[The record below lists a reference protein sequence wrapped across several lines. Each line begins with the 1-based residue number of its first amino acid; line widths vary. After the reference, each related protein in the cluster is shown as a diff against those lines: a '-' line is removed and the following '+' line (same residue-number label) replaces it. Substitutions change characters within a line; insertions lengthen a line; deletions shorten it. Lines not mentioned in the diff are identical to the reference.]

1 MAYAVQL
8 TISSTSKVSLGPQ
21 SQEVGVSL
29 TYELEREDTDLMQV
43 VEQKAAE
50 VARAHNK
57 TWRRIRDE
65 RKREVQ
71 DGKSSAPTAESEP
84 SPSGSSPEAEEAP
97 SPPSTSVQ
105 QNAIRRLLGQ
115 TGMSNEQ
122 VAEAAQVRFTSDDL
136 ASLTVAQAA
145 RVLLALQ
152 RHERE
157 KAQAARAA

>member
-1 MAYAVQL
+1 MAYAVRL
-8 TISSTSKVSLGPQ
+8 TISTASKVSQGTQ

-29 TYELEREDTDLMQV
+29 TYELERDDTDLMQV

-65 RKREVQ
+65 RKREAR
-71 DGKSSAPTAESEP
+71 DGKGGAPSAESDP
-84 SPSGSSPEAEEAP
+84 SPSDSSPEAEEAL

-105 QNAIRRLLGQ
+105 QNAIRRLLDQAGL
-115 TGMSNEQ
+115 SDEQ
-122 VAEAAQVRFTSDDL
+122 VAEAAQMRFASDDL

>member
-1 MAYAVQL
+1 MAYAVRL
-8 TISSTSKVSLGPQ
+8 TISSTSKVSLGSQ

-50 VARAHNK
+50 VARAHHG

-65 RKREVQ
+65 RKREAQ
-71 DGKSSAPTAESEP
+71 DGKSSAPPAESE
-84 SPSGSSPEAEEAP
+84 SSHEAEGDE

-105 QNAIRRLLGQ
+105 QNAVRRLLDRAGL
-115 TGMSNEQ
+115 SDEQ
-122 VAEAAQVRFTSDDL
+122 VAEAAQVRFASDDL

-157 KAQAARAA
+157 KVQAARAA

>member
-8 TISSTSKVSLGPQ
+8 TISSTSKVSLGSQ

-65 RKREVQ
+65 RKREAQ
-71 DGKSSAPTAESEP
+71 NGKGSAPPAESK
-84 SPSGSSPEAEEAP
+84 SSPEAEGDN

-105 QNAIRRLLGQ
+105 QNAIRRLLNQAGL
-115 TGMSNEQ
+115 NDEQ
-122 VAEAAQVRFTSDDL
+122 VAEAAQVRFASDDL